1 MPDLYPL
8 TWSELLARLLL
19 AFLLGAIIGLDR
31 ELEQKSAGLRTNMLV
46 SIGTALFTLSTLQT
60 GAAQASADA
69 LPRVIQGILAGVG
82 FVGAG
87 AIFQKGRV
95 HGLTSAATIWISSAV
110 GLTAAL
116 GQWQLGVTGV
126 VLTLITLRVVKWIE
140 TVIR

>member
-1 MPDLYPL
+1 MPNLHPL
-8 TWSELLARLLL
+8 TWPDLLARLLL

-31 ELEQKSAGLRTNMLV
+31 ELDQKSAGLRTNMLV
-46 SIGTALFTLSTLQT
+46 SLGTALFTLSTLQS
-60 GAAQASADA
+60 GAAQTSADA

-95 HGLTSAATIWISSAV
+95 HGLTSAATIWVSSAI

-126 VLTLITLRVVKWIE
+126 VLTLVTLRLVKWVESI
-140 TVIR
+140 IR